1 MKNTFTSSLN
11 DSLIKKLKE
20 YSDKYKMPKNKII
33 ENALNNYFD
42 AIKRAEYAKSFRKEK
57 NNPENFELAEQ
68 GLDDFLKMIDEYN

>member
-33 ENALNNYFD
+33 ENALN
-42 AIKRAEYAKSFRKEK
+42 
-57 NNPENFELAEQ
+57 
-68 GLDDFLKMIDEYN
+68 